1 MKFNKITAA
10 LVSVMMLWGAAACSD
25 DTTPAPLDKT
35 TAEIQNATFNT
46 LSFEWERVKDA
57 VQYSYQL
64 SETATG
70 NIVTTAL
77 TQQTK
82 ATFTDLT
89 PSTDYTLTVLA
100 YAAMNSDRTTSEPIV
115 LTARTSDILAI
126 EAPQPVMSREVN
138 TIIVEWN
145 HITSAQGYYYKL
157 TDSDGTVIG
166 EGETGALYANFSDM
180 QSGKYTFTVTA
191 LIDAPGLKDSE
202 PASITFDFV
211 RERME
216 IWRIDGTYTSSLTD
230 ANWNATLVAYD
241 DNSYD
246 IQGWYGVEGYDLTFT
261 IDEQNAADMFVMSAD
276 KYTYNEAGKFYSVP
290 TGLTTAGLANI
301 NVYPADNQCAFEG
314 SPAKGSVM
322 LHVSDGNK
330 TGNDT
335 FAWTTIECTIDDL
348 CGNWVRHYTCYDNYY
363 QEGYNNTMDVT
374 ITKVDDNT
382 IRIPLPL
389 YNNEYANAI
398 VNLKTMTYTI
408 NPTAMNVGYTFA
420 NAAGANTPLTG
431 TISPTRFTINGW
443 GLFWAGSNDYIN
455 TTMEFYRAEE

>member
-10 LVSVMMLWGAAACSD
+10 LASVMMLWGAAACSD
-25 DTTPAPLDKT
+25 DSTPTPLDKT

-46 LSFEWERVKDA
+46 LSFEWGRVKDA

-70 NIVTTAL
+70 KIITTAI

-100 YAAMNSDRTTSEPIV
+100 YAAINSDNTTSEPIV
-115 LTARTSDILAI
+115 LTARTSDIIAI
-126 EAPQPVMSREVN
+126 ESPQPVMSREVN

-145 HITSAQGYYYKL
+145 HITSAQSYSYKL
-157 TDSDGTVIG
+157 VEG
-166 EGETGALYANFSDM
+166 EGNVISEGVTGALYANFSNM

-191 LIDAPGLKDSE
+191 LIDAPGLKNSE

-216 IWRIDGTYTSSLTD
+216 IWKINGTYTSSLTD
-230 ANWNATLVAYD
+230 SEWDATLVAYD

-246 IQGWYGVEGYDLTFT
+246 IQGWYGVNGYDLTFT

-314 SPAKGSVM
+314 TPAKGSVL
-322 LHVSDGNK
+322 LHVSDGSK
-330 TGNDT
+330 AGNDI
-335 FAWTTIECTIDDL
+335 FKWTTIECTIDDL
-348 CGNWVRHYTCYDNYY
+348 CGDWVRHYTCYDNYY
-363 QEGYNNTMDVT
+363 QEGYNNTMNVT
-374 ITKVDDNT
+374 ITKVDDT
-382 IRIPLPL
+382 TVKIPLPL
-389 YNNEYANAI
+389 FDNEYADVT
-398 VNLKTMTYTI
+398 VNLQTMTYTI
-408 NPTAMNVGYTFA
+408 NPTTMSVGYIFA
-420 NAAGANTPLTG
+420 NSTGENLPLTG
-431 TISPTRFTINGW
+431 MISPTNFSINGW
-443 GLFWAGSNDYIN
+443 GLYFSGYNYYSN
-455 TTMEFYRAEE
+455 TAMEFYRAEE